1 MGDPENTSTECPQ
14 CSTIDRKNE
23 PERSLFRCISCGLEG
38 EADFI
43 VTLNIRNR
51 AAVSQPIAAGAI
63 PDLVDPLVASQ
74 RVSTVGG

>member
-1 MGDPENTSTECPQ
+1 MGEDGAPCRAILLILCVTTYGDVLI
-14 CSTIDRKNE
+14 CS
-23 PERSLFRCISCGLEG
+23 
-38 EADFI
+38 
-43 VTLNIRNR
+43 RNR